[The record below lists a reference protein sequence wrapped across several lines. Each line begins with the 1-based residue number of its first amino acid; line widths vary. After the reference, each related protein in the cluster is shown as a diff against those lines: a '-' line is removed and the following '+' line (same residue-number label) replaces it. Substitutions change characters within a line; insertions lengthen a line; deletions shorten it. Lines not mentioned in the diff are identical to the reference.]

1 MLVLSRRPR
10 ERIIIGEGV
19 NRVVVTVVEIDH
31 YRVRLGIEA
40 DKSVPVFREEL
51 LDDAPPAK

>member
-1 MLVLSRRPR
+1 MLVLSRRPH